1 MIDSDQARLRLV
13 ILQTM
18 SIAMI
23 ELISGL
29 PSTIMSDHT
38 EQ

>member
-18 SIAMI
+18 SIAMV
-23 ELISGL
+23 EHISGL